1 MKPKV
6 LALTGC
12 TASGKSGLAMK
23 LAREYPMEIVC
34 MDSMQIYRR
43 MDIGTAKPTRS
54 EQKQVPH
61 HMLDILEPEESYA
74 VARYVEDAERVFG
87 DIWQRGKIPLLV
99 GGTGLYLKSLLHG
112 MTLGQQESD
121 PAVRARYEAIAAEP
135 DGKAKLHA
143 LLEKVDEE
151 TARRLHP
158 NDLRRVVRALEV
170 CELTGTPM
178 SRQKRQEPERPIPSA
193 HGPTDAPARAAGPHR
208 RAGAG
213 NDAAGASSGGAG
225 ASGQRR
231 SCREPVHAG
240 YRLQGAG
247 ARLPGTG
254 GRSGRGLADHF
265 EHPPLRQG
273 GRETWFRAEEAIRWV
288 DAGPSALDG
297 LRRMT
302 DDFLMN

>member
-12 TASGKSGLAMK
+12 TASGKSDLAMK
-23 LAREYPMEIVC
+23 LALEYPVEIVC

-54 EQKQVPH
+54 EQKLVPH

-121 PAVRARYEAIAAEP
+121 PAVRARYEAVAAEP
-135 DGKAKLHA
+135 DGKARLHTM
-143 LLEKVDEE
+143 LEKVDEE

-158 NDLRRVVRALEV
+158 NDLRRVVRALEIY
-170 CELTGTPM
+170 ELTGTPM
-178 SRQKRQEPERPIPSA
+178 SRQKR
-193 HGPTDAPARAAGPHR
+193 
-208 RAGAG
+208 
-213 NDAAGASSGGAG
+213 
-225 ASGQRR
+225 
-231 SCREPVHAG
+231 
-240 YRLQGAG
+240 
-247 ARLPGTG
+247 
-254 GRSGRGLADHF
+254 
-265 EHPPLRQG
+265 
-273 GRETWFRAEEAIRWV
+273 
-288 DAGPSALDG
+288 
-297 LRRMT
+297 
-302 DDFLMN
+302 

>member
-43 MDIGTAKPTRS
+43 MDIGTAKPTLA
-54 EQKQVPH
+54 EQKLVPH

-74 VARYVEDAERVFG
+74 VARYVEDAERVFA
-87 DIWQRGKIPLLV
+87 DIWQRGKLPLLV

-135 DGKAKLHA
+135 DGKARLHTM
-143 LLEKVDEE
+143 LEKVDEE

-158 NDLRRVVRALEV
+158 NDLRRVVRALE
-170 CELTGTPM
+170 GI
-178 SRQKRQEPERPIPSA
+178 RRP
-193 HGPTDAPARAAGPHR
+193 AAEILR
-208 RAGAG
+208 LIQQF
-213 NDAAGASSGGAG
+213 SS
-225 ASGQRR
+225 
-231 SCREPVHAG
+231 
-240 YRLQGAG
+240 
-247 ARLPGTG
+247 T
-254 GRSGRGLADHF
+254 
-265 EHPPLRQG
+265 
-273 GRETWFRAEEAIRWV
+273 
-288 DAGPSALDG
+288 
-297 LRRMT
+297 
-302 DDFLMN
+302 